1 MKSNLTIDM
10 AQIEVRNFF
19 FDDRWR
25 PCMYTTIT
33 QSLNKA
39 YLYGKPSFNKF
50 VLEDKELRNF
60 SYPNKLLCI
69 DISHTRNKFSIQLPE

>member
-1 MKSNLTIDM
+1 
-10 AQIEVRNFF
+10 
-19 FDDRWR
+19 
-25 PCMYTTIT
+25 MYTTIT